1 MKNVW
6 SPASASVSVFGLD
19 PAERAL
25 DQRRDLS
32 LAGGN
37 ALPVDDRR
45 VTGGEAARELLLLGA
60 QQADGEAPGAA
71 QELVAGRV
79 LADRD
84 ADERRLERERDERGD
99 GDAHPVALDVDAEDR
114 DAVRPE
120 PHQAAKILSRRHRC

>member
-6 SPASASVSVFGLD
+6 SPASASVRVSASIQPSAPSISGAICPSRVGH
-19 PAERAL
+19 
-25 DQRRDLS
+25 
-32 LAGGN
+32 

-45 VTGGEAARELLLLGA
+45 VAGGEAARELLLLGA
-60 QQADGEAPGAA
+60 EEADREPAGAA
-71 QELVAGRV
+71 QELVAGSV

-84 ADERRLERERDERGD
+84 ADQRRLERERDERGD

-120 PHQAAKILSRRHRC
+120 PHQAAEIVSRRHG